1 MALEGEV
8 EAAEPVAGE
17 GVCAALQDDGRGLVA
32 LHDLGH
38 DGHEDVVVA
47 VVVDAVAQ
55 REVDRVVLALASADV
70 LGKRYLACYSFI
82 FILSFRSSQETRSVQ
97 KTKSRSGD
105 RRKVN
110 SNNQYQCFKVL
121 QFRLEVGFP
130 AQFTS
135 IT

>member
-55 REVDRVVLALASADV
+55 REVDRVVLALARADV
-70 LGKRYLACYSFI
+70 LGKRIVACNCYLNVTTYRVTNHVS
-82 FILSFRSSQETRSVQ
+82 LT
-97 KTKSRSGD
+97 
-105 RRKVN
+105 
-110 SNNQYQCFKVL
+110 
-121 QFRLEVGFP
+121 
-130 AQFTS
+130 
-135 IT
+135 